1 MNKKNILLMSIFIG
15 LFTSFYLFKSKSQ
28 NNLIT
33 IGTAAAYAPFVSINE
48 QGKYEGFDI
57 DVADALARQMGK
69 KLVVQDMGSMTALF
83 MALEQGKVD
92 AVIWALSIT
101 EERLDKVAMI
111 NYQGEKTKTYPLLFW
126 KKIPENIKSI
136 EDMQGMTICVEP
148 TSAQDTVAQKYTGI
162 TLKPTENVDD
172 ALLNIQFGKVQ
183 AAFVEPAIAQKF
195 KKKYPEIQVLDVELA
210 PEDQVQGMGIAIKKG
225 NTEVIN
231 QIQRAVDE
239 LKSKGVISTYEAKW
253 GIS

>member
-1 MNKKNILLMSIFIG
+1 LFI
-15 LFTSFYLFKSKSQ
+15 SFYLFRSKPQ
-28 NNLIT
+28 DNLIV
-33 IGTAAAYAPFVSINE
+33 IGTAAGYAPFVSINE
-48 QGKYEGFDI
+48 EGQYEGFDI
-57 DVADALARQMGK
+57 DVANALARQMGK
-69 KLVVQDMGSMTALF
+69 ELVIQDMGSMTALF
-83 MALEQGKVD
+83 MALDQGKID
-92 AVIWALSIT
+92 AIIWALSIT
-101 EERLDKVAMI
+101 QERLDKVAMI

-126 KKIPENIKSI
+126 KKIPENIKCI

-148 TSAQDTVAQKYTGI
+148 TSAQDVVVQKYTGI
-162 TLKPTENVDD
+162 TLKPTEKVDD

-195 KKKYPEIQVLDVELA
+195 KDKYPEIQILDVELA

-225 NTEVIN
+225 NTEIIN

-239 LKSKGVISTYEAKW
+239 LKSEGIFATYETKW